1 MDETMPLGKSIP
13 NFFCKLNFQDALASH
28 YAMRQLF
35 LILMI
40 ALLPLRGW
48 VSDAMATEMVTAQV
62 QQQQTATK
70 IADSYAYEVDAQA
83 HHDVEIVN
91 AETVQTAAECTSHA
105 FGEDEHAEDTH
116 CNTCSACQA
125 CHTVALSPPT
135 VDVTPTFN
143 PRTLPRAVV
152 AQFVSAEHALGQKPP
167 IS

>member
-1 MDETMPLGKSIP
+1 
-13 NFFCKLNFQDALASH
+13 
-28 YAMRQLF
+28 MRHLF

-48 VSDAMATEMVTAQV
+48 ASDAMAMAMVTAQV
-62 QQQQTATK
+62 QHQQTA
-70 IADSYAYEVDAQA
+70 ASPLAARANDAGVQA
-83 HHDVEIVN
+83 HQYG
-91 AETVQTAAECTSHA
+91 ETVMADAAQMAADCSGHA
-105 FGEDEHAEDTH
+105 LGQDEHAEDAH
-116 CNTCSACQA
+116 CDTCSACQA

-135 VDVTPTFN
+135 VDVTTAFN